1 MSKHNVMCKLRWKV
15 WSYHKVEIPNV
26 AVETSINRV
35 RFSIAFE
42 TILPIIHIVIQTC
55 AFVLHYKCIRIVLI
69 FFNFTDADICT
80 EGSNDCAENAN
91 CTNVDGNFTCIC
103 NSGYAGNGTVC
114 EG

>member
-1 MSKHNVMCKLRWKV
+1 MYTH
-15 WSYHKVEIPNV
+15 
-26 AVETSINRV
+26 SID
-35 RFSIAFE
+35 
-42 TILPIIHIVIQTC
+42 
-55 AFVLHYKCIRIVLI
+55 